1 MNDAAHMKEAIDLAR
16 DNVANGG
23 QPFGAV
29 LVRDGKVVAR
39 AANRMEADN
48 DPTAHAELVALR
60 LAGAALGTTRLDGAT
75 VYASGQPCM
84 MCLAAMRNAG
94 VSEIVIGY
102 SDASAA
108 AYGMSPATIT
118 AELSQPIE
126 AQTWARIRHLAP
138 DDTADPEIYRSYA
151 SQSAVRF

>member
-1 MNDAAHMKEAIDLAR
+1 MNDAFFMQDAIDLAR
-16 DNVANGG
+16 DNVARGG

-39 AANRMEADN
+39 ATNRMEADN

-75 VYASGQPCM
+75 VYASGQRCM

-94 VSEIVIGY
+94 ISEIVIGY
-102 SDASAA
+102 SHQSGV
-108 AYGMSPATIT
+108 AYGMSPAAIT
-118 AELSQPIE
+118 AELSKPLE
-126 AQTWARIRHLAP
+126 TQTWARIRYLAP
-138 DDTADPEIYRSYA
+138 EDAAAPEIYSLYVA
-151 SQSAVRF
+151 KSAKKS

>member
-1 MNDAAHMKEAIDLAR
+1 MNDAAYMKEAIDLAR
-16 DNVANGG
+16 DNVATGG

-48 DPTAHAELVALR
+48 DHTAHAELVALR

-102 SDASAA
+102 SDASGA

-118 AELSQPIE
+118 AELSQPVE

-151 SQSAVRF
+151 AQSAERS

>member
-1 MNDAAHMKEAIDLAR
+1 MNDADYIQQAIDLAR
-16 DNVANGG
+16 DNVASGG

-29 LVRDGKVVAR
+29 LVRDGKVIAR

-60 LAGAALGTTRLDGAT
+60 LAGAALGTTRLDGAI

-84 MCLAAMRNAG
+84 MCLAAMRRAG
-94 VSEIVIGY
+94 VSEIIIGY
-102 SDASAA
+102 SDASGA
-108 AYGMSPATIT
+108 AYGMSPAAIT

-126 AQTWARIRHLAP
+126 GQTWARIRHLAP
-138 DDTADPEIYRSYA
+138 DDAADPEIYRLYA
-151 SQSAVRF
+151 AKSAERT